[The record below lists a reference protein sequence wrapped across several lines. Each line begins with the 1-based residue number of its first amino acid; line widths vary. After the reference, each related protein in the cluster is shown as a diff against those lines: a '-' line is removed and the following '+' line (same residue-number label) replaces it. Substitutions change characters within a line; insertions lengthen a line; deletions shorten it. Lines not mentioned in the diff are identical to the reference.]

1 MKLNIHEV
9 LMRDPAENSLVNQGQ
24 ARISDLTDDKT
35 MKELHDELSSFVCE
49 GQYAEGVQRIMRSFL
64 ENQNRTSQKG
74 SWVSGFYGSG
84 KSHLLKMLCHLWQ
97 DTEFPD
103 GSTARSLVPMIPD
116 ELKSLLREL
125 DTAGKRGGGLLAAA
139 GAMPSGTMDDVRI
152 TILKFIFRAVG
163 LPGEYAQAMF
173 CLWLHSQG
181 YYDAVKS
188 TILASGKDFEKELR
202 NLYVSG
208 ALAQAVLK
216 CEPNFASSEAD
227 AKQAFRTQFPKP
239 LSDISTDEFLHACK
253 DALTLAGREGRIP
266 CTLLVLDEVQAYI
279 GQSNERSV
287 IVTEVAEAV
296 SKQFDSQLMIIAAG
310 QSALTDIQLLHKMMD
325 RFTIPVQLSDAE
337 VETVT
342 RKVLLQKKPSA
353 VGDVKKVLEDNAGEI
368 SRQLQGTKI
377 GEVVEDREVIVDDY
391 PLLPVRRRFWEHCFR
406 QIDAEGTH
414 SQLRSQLRII
424 HDAVAKISRRP
435 LGSVVP
441 ADELYDALAPEML
454 NTGALLWEISE
465 RIIQVGKSDGSLAQ
479 RICGLVFLI
488 GKLKRESGADIGVR
502 ANKDHIADLMVD
514 NLIADNGKLRAD
526 VEAALIKLAD
536 QGILMPV
543 GDEFRLQT
551 REGVDWDREFRNRQ
565 AKLTND
571 DPAIQFRR
579 DQLLYSEADKIIRGV
594 KLVQGL
600 AKETRQLAIHRD
612 QVPPPPDG
620 VTIPVWIRDGW
631 SCSEKDMVEAA
642 RAAGAD
648 SPVVYVFISRK
659 SAEELRRMIVDT
671 EAAQQT
677 LDSKGNPTTDEGREA
692 RQSME
697 SRRGKSIADRDRLVR
712 EIVTNA
718 KVYQGG
724 GSEQLNLI
732 LEERVKTAALDS
744 LVRMFPRFKD
754 ADSNAW
760 ESVIKRARDGA
771 DHPFQPTGH
780 ADATEKHPV
789 CQQVLS
795 TIGAGKTG
803 TDIRKALSGSP
814 FGWPRDAVDAALIA
828 LHRSQHI
835 TATLN
840 GAPIALGQIDQNKIP
855 KAEFRV
861 EKTNL
866 SVQDRLVLRK
876 LFSQL
881 GIPFKA
887 GEEAAKAPEFL
898 ATLITLGQS
907 AGGAPPLPPAPS
919 LTDIADIQRLV
930 GNEQLVAIKDKYS
943 DFETKIKD
951 WQTICELVAKR
962 KPVWDVVESLS
973 SHAQGIAGADA
984 HLEQI
989 AAIRDQR
996 LLLEASDPVAP
1007 LRIAIAGLLREAV
1020 NTTTAQYTSELES
1033 GLKSLDANDL
1043 WQKLSSGDQVNIKT
1057 AVGLTPLAKP
1067 DITSDESL
1075 LAHLNTKSLNSTRTE
1090 MDAIPGRVQQA
1101 IERAAK
1107 ILEPKVQHVTLE
1119 RMTLRN
1125 ETDVNDWLERQRM
1138 RLTEAV
1144 KQGPVLIN

>member
-1 MKLNIHEV
+1 MKYIHEV
-9 LMRDPAENSLVNQGQ
+9 LMRDPADNALANQGQ
-24 ARISDLTDDKT
+24 ARIVDLADEKT
-35 MKELHDELSSFVCE
+35 IRELHSELSTFVCE
-49 GQYAEGVQRIMRSFL
+49 GQYADGLQRIIRSFL

-103 GSTARSLVPMIPD
+103 GSTARSLVPSIPD
-116 ELKSLLREL
+116 DLKALLREL
-125 DTAGKRGGGLLAAA
+125 DTAGKRGGGLLAAC

-163 LPGEYAQAMF
+163 LPAEYAQAMF

-181 YYDAVKS
+181 YYNAVKA
-188 TILASGKDFEKELR
+188 TITDAGKDFEKELR

-216 CEPNFASSEAD
+216 CEPTFASNEAE
-227 AKQAFRTQFPKP
+227 AKQAFRSQFFRPT
-239 LSDISTDEFLHACK
+239 SDINTDDFMHACK
-253 DALTLAGREGRIP
+253 DALKLAGRDGRTP

-279 GQSNERSV
+279 GTSNERSV
-287 IVTEVAEAV
+287 IVTEVAEAI
-296 SKQFDSQLMIIAAG
+296 SKQFDSQVIIIGAG
-310 QSALTDIQLLHKMMD
+310 QSALTDVQLLHKLMD

-342 RKVLLQKKPSA
+342 RKVLLQKKPTA
-353 VGDVKKVLEDNAGEI
+353 VADVKNIIDTNAGEI

-377 GEVVEDREVIVDDY
+377 GECVEDRDVIVDDY

-406 QIDAEGTH
+406 QIDAAGTH

-424 HDAVAKISRRP
+424 HDAVGKISRRP
-435 LGSVVP
+435 LGTVVP
-441 ADELYDALAPEML
+441 ADELFDALAPEML
-454 NTGALLWEISE
+454 NTGVLLWEISE
-465 RIIQVGKSDGSLAQ
+465 RIIHVGKTDGALAQ

-514 NLIADNGKLRAD
+514 NLTEDNGKLRAD
-526 VEAALIKLAD
+526 VEATLIRLAG

-543 GDEFRLQT
+543 DDEYRLQT

-565 AKLTND
+565 TKLTND
-571 DPAIQFRR
+571 DAAIQFRR
-579 DQLLYSEADKIIRGV
+579 DQLLYAEADKIVRGI

-600 AKETRQLAIHRD
+600 AKETRQLAVHRD
-612 QVPPPPDG
+612 QSPPTPDG
-620 VTIPVWIRDGW
+620 VSIPVWIRDGW
-631 SCSEKDMVEAA
+631 SCSEKDVLEAA
-642 RAAGAD
+642 RTAGAD
-648 SPVVYVFISRK
+648 SPVIYVFISRK
-659 SAEELRRMIVDT
+659 AAEDLRQMIVETD
-671 EAAQQT
+671 AAQQT

-697 SRRGKSIADRDRLVR
+697 SRRIKATGDRDRLAR
-712 EIVTNA
+712 DIVATA
-718 KVYQGG
+718 KVFQGG
-724 GSEQLNLI
+724 GSELLNLI
-732 LEERVKTAALDS
+732 LEERVRSAALDA

-760 ESVIKRARDGA
+760 ETVIKRARDGA

-780 ADATEKHPV
+780 TDATEKHAV
-789 CQQVLS
+789 CQQALS

-803 TDIRKALSGSP
+803 TEVRKLLSGTP
-814 FGWPRDAVDAALIA
+814 YGWPRDAVDAALIA

-835 TATLN
+835 TAILN

-876 LFSQL
+876 LFTQL
-881 GIPFKA
+881 AIPFKA
-887 GEEAAKAPEFL
+887 GEEAVKAPDFL
-898 ATLITLGQS
+898 KTLLSLGQS
-907 AGGAPPLPPAPS
+907 AGGVAPLPAAPV
-919 LTDIADIQRLV
+919 LTDIEDIQRLI
-930 GNEQLVAIKDKYS
+930 GNEQLVAIKDKAA
-943 DFETKIKD
+943 DLEVKIKD
-951 WQTICELVAKR
+951 WQTVSELVTKR

-973 SHAQGIAGADA
+973 SHAQGIAGAEP

-1043 WQKLSSGDQVNIKT
+1043 WQKLSSGDQANIRT

-1075 LAHLNTKSLNSTRTE
+1075 LTHLNTKSLNSTRTE

-1125 ETDVNDWLERQRM
+1125 ETDVNDWLERQRT